1 MANAKKAKT
10 SADVQAQIEKLRQ
23 QLQDARKEERRLAA
37 AEKAERERKERQ
49 REIDEALAL
58 GRKSRELSFGG
69 IRVSEYLTMTD
80 EERNA
85 FTAEINEAV
94 SMVDAA
100 KKTTWNSGKNV
111 YVYLQELVQK
121 YQQTANGN

>member
-10 SADVQAQIEKLRQ
+10 SVDVQAEIEKLQ
-23 QLQDARKEERRLAA
+23 QMLKDARKEERRLAA

-69 IRVSEYLTMTD
+69 IHVSEYLMMTD
-80 EERNA
+80 DERRT
-85 FTAEINEAV
+85 FTAEINEGMELIA
-94 SMVDAA
+94 AA
-100 KKTTWNSGKNV
+100 KEAHFSSGKNV
-111 YVYLQELVQK
+111 LVYLQELAAK
-121 YQQTANGN
+121 RRASANGN

>member
-1 MANAKKAKT
+1 MANAKKNKT

-69 IRVSEYLTMTD
+69 IRVCEYLTMTD

>member
-1 MANAKKAKT
+1 MAATKKAKT

-58 GRKSRELSFGG
+58 GRKSREASFGG
-69 IRVSEYLTMTD
+69 IHVSEYLMMTD
-80 EERNA
+80 DERRA
-85 FTAEINEAV
+85 FTAEINEA
-94 SMVDAA
+94 MELIAAA
-100 KKTTWNSGKNV
+100 KEAHFSSGKNV
-111 YVYLQELVQK
+111 FVYLQELAAK
-121 YQQTANGN
+121 RRASANGN